1 MISVASHVDRIAC
14 IKIVLDHVEPAIW
27 RRVEVPLTTSLRG
40 LHEVIQAVMLFENYH
55 LFDFTIEIDGQSRRY
70 GIPDPDGWI
79 KLSDA
84 KNTKLGLLTD
94 RDLKRFAYTYDF
106 GDNWEHTLT
115 IEAIGD
121 ADPGLEYPRFV
132 DGARRAPPEDVGGIP
147 GFEEFVEAMAKP
159 RHPECKRLIEWYGRV
174 FEPEDIDLPT
184 SRPTSQSWLGVAPS
198 ERPPSPKAAYQNAE
212 RADTGR
218 LRKADH
224 LA

>member
-1 MISVASHVDRIAC
+1 MISAASHVDRIAC

-84 KNTKLGLLTD
+84 KNTKLGPLTN
-94 RDLKRFAYTYDF
+94 RGLKRFAYTYDF

-115 IEAIGD
+115 IEATGD
-121 ADPGLEYPRFV
+121 ADPGLDYPRFV

-159 RHPECKRLIEWYGRV
+159 RHPERKRLIEWYGRV
-174 FEPEDIDLPT
+174 FDPEDIDLPT
-184 SRPTSQSWLGVAPS
+184 IKANIAKLTRRRAIGKAAFAKSRLS
-198 ERPPSPKAAYQNAE
+198 ER
-212 RADTGR
+212 
-218 LRKADH
+218 
-224 LA
+224 